1 MYILN
6 KFIRRTVI
14 FFFFCYLPIASSE
27 SKKI

>member
-27 SKKI
+27 SK

>member
-27 SKKI
+27 

>member
-14 FFFFCYLPIASSE
+14 FFFFCYLPIASS
-27 SKKI
+27 

>member
-6 KFIRRTVI
+6 KCIRRTVI

-27 SKKI
+27 S